1 MEKLRIIKLNIFW
14 KTFLITTVMLMGITF
29 IAFSL
34 IYLFL
39 PGFYQN
45 YEIDTY
51 NEMVNARMAE
61 LEKTETV
68 NDEVN
73 ILNLIFSDSNSSYT
87 LFDHEGNILLENHI
101 ITNQS
106 VIHADEDGTMLYFI
120 DQEDAFGSFEV
131 ATENDVIE
139 VDDNAIP
146 IMVLGMTTLDFDY
159 TSLILTFE
167 YMNGLGD
174 GRHLEVTIPLS
185 PLASAQVVIMRM
197 YPFAVLLSIIF
208 ALIIAFIFS
217 RWIANPI
224 KQIQAATS
232 KMSRLEPNVTI
243 AINSKDEIGI
253 LSHDISRVYEQLYGT
268 IVTLEQEISRYSD
281 AENKK
286 IEFLQSVSHE
296 MKTPL
301 ASANALLEGIIYEVS
316 PYHENPKKYLH
327 ECRDFLQNTIKLTK
341 ESLNLSEQYKKPE
354 ALYNLADIIKEA
366 SNLYGVIFMVKQLS
380 YHEDV
385 PGNISIRTKVHLLV
399 KVLSNLFSNA
409 ASYTSEGGQVRVTYE
424 AGVLTI
430 FNTCDPL
437 PQAQVDEIFKPLMT
451 QNAAEHSTGLGLFI
465 VKQLLRQLHIKFTF
479 RGSAD
484 GKGMEFKLWLPIVEV
499 DE

>member
-1 MEKLRIIKLNIFW
+1 MKKLRVIKLNIFW

-29 IAFSL
+29 ISFTL

-51 NEMVNARMAE
+51 NKMVNTRMVE
-61 LEKTETV
+61 LESTE
-68 NDEVN
+68 NFYDEVN
-73 ILNLIFSDSNSSYT
+73 ILNEIFSSSNTTFTLLDS
-87 LFDHEGNILLENHI
+87 DGNVLLENYV

-106 VIHADEDGTMLYFI
+106 VVHREEEGSMSHFLY
-120 DQEDAFGSFEV
+120 QEDEFHFEV
-131 ATENDVIE
+131 DNQLDIIE
-139 VDDNAIP
+139 VDDNFLP
-146 IMVLGMTTLDFDY
+146 IMGFGMTTFDFDY
-159 TSLILTFE
+159 TSLILTYE
-167 YMNGLGD
+167 YINGLGN
-174 GRHLEVTIPLS
+174 GRKLEVTIPLS
-185 PLASAQVVIMRM
+185 PLADAQVVIMRM

-208 ALIIAFIFS
+208 ALIVAFIFS

-224 KQIQAATS
+224 KRIQAATS

-243 AINSKDEIGI
+243 AVKSQDEIGI
-253 LSHDISRVYEQLYGT
+253 LSNDISRVYEQLYGT

-316 PYHENPKKYLH
+316 PYYDNPKKYLL

-354 ALYNLADIIKEA
+354 ALYNLADLIKEA

-385 PGNISIRTKVHLLV
+385 PGNISIRTKEHLLL

-409 ASYTSEGGQVRVTYE
+409 ASYTSEGGQVRVTYD

-437 PQAQVDEIFKPLMT
+437 PQERVDEIFKPLMT

-465 VKQLLRQLHIKFTF
+465 VKQLLRQLQIKFTF
-479 RGSAD
+479 SASAD
-484 GKGMEFKLWLPIVEV
+484 GKGMEFKLWLPIV